1 MAKDF
6 VATVRIQRKTKTTVD
21 DRGRTVWNEP
31 VEEVELELVSTTALE
46 KILASD
52 DGKTCGEIR
61 QLAAGRKNGVLARDT
76 ATGVFQIV
84 SDADLK
90 AAMKATGVQD
100 KPLRGSEVTAAP
112 ISDQTRLA
120 ADELSLVS
128 TQALRK
134 VVGPDGKAEYEKPA
148 AGKKDKYGGFDPYN
162 NS

>member
-1 MAKDF
+1 MVKDF

-31 VEEVELELVSTTALE
+31 VEDVELELVSTTALE

-61 QLAAGRKNGVLARDT
+61 RLAAGKKDGVLARDT

-84 SDADLK
+84 SHADLK
-90 AAMKATGVQD
+90 AAIKATGVQD
-100 KPLRGSEVTAAP
+100 KPKRGSEVTAPP
-112 ISDQTRLA
+112 ISDKTRLE

-128 TQALRK
+128 TQILKK
-134 VVGPDGKAEYEKPA
+134 VMNPDGEAEITKPTI
-148 AGKKDKYGGFDPYN
+148 GKKDKFGGFDPYN